1 MLAFIKNHAV
11 MVALDAAALIL
22 AILTIFVGHHYILG
36 ILLILLAA
44 FASFMSIR
52 WSQYQTKQAEADAQ
66 IEAAKQKV
74 NLFII
79 NKKKVAYKDAG
90 LPAQVM
96 DSIPKLMR
104 RHKVCVLKVKAG
116 PQIINLICKDEI
128 FDSVPE
134 KKEVVAYVSGIYVT
148 YVKSLRGNKN
158 TAPVEQKKKSKW
170 AALWEKAQ
178 EKAGAKPIK

>member
-1 MLAFIKNHAV
+1 MNFESSGFNTFFI
-11 MVALDAAALIL
+11 LI
-22 AILTIFVGHHYILG
+22 ID
-36 ILLILLAA
+36 
-44 FASFMSIR
+44 SI
-52 WSQYQTKQAEADAQ
+52 SN
-66 IEAAKQKV
+66 

-116 PQIINLICKDEI
+116 PQIMNLICKDEI